1 MNELIEF
8 SLDTEN
14 GEKNYALAKWY
25 ENQGHTAPAHTYYLR
40 AAERTEDNL
49 LSYSALIRA
58 SFCYK
63 SQGSRDATEKVLL
76 ENALNFLPQ
85 RPEAYYFL
93 SLLYERKQ
101 EWQNAYTYANL
112 GLQQEDIEPI
122 IPEFQGNHLLIF
134 QKAVAAW
141 WWGKSQESRDLFQ
154 LLSTYY
160 LNVLDENHKRSV
172 EENIS
177 RLGLTSQS
185 QGEITYNKEKYNSLR
200 FKFEGSQN
208 IEKNYSQILQDIFVL
223 SVLNGKKDGKF
234 LEVGGA
240 NPFERNNT
248 ALLEQSFGWTGVSIE
263 LNPDFANEYVRA
275 RKNTKVLCTDA
286 LTVNYEQ
293 LMQEEFDT
301 EIIDY
306 LQLDIEPTRNTFEV
320 LLSIPFDKYKFAV
333 ITYEHDY
340 YVDISKSYR
349 DKSRR
354 YLQAIGYELL
364 VTDLS
369 PDGVSNFEDWW
380 VHPDLVDEKIKNIMK
395 DTSTKIKNVN
405 DYMFLANRHSL
416 KNIFTVV

>member
-1 MNELIEF
+1 MNELIKL

-14 GEKNYALAKWY
+14 AAKNYNLAKWY
-25 ENQGHTAPAHTYYLR
+25 ENQGHTAPAHSYYLR
-40 AAERTEDNL
+40 AAERTGDNL
-49 LSYSALIRA
+49 LSYSSLIRA

-63 SQGSRDATEKVLL
+63 SQGSRDGTEKVLL
-76 ENALNFLPQ
+76 ENALNLLPQ

-112 GLQQEDIEPI
+112 GLQQEVIEPI

-172 EENIS
+172 EDNIG

-208 IEKNYSQILQDIFVL
+208 IEKSYSQILQDIFVL

-240 NPFERNNT
+240 RPFERNNT
-248 ALLEQSFGWTGVSIE
+248 ALLEQSFGWSGVSIE
-263 LNPDFANEYVRA
+263 LNSNFANEYIDA

-293 LMQEEFDT
+293 LLQEEFDT

-306 LQLDIEPTRNTFEV
+306 LQLDIEPARNTFEV

-349 DKSRR
+349 GKSRR

-395 DTSTKIKNVN
+395 DTSTKIKNIN

-416 KNIFTVV
+416 KNILK